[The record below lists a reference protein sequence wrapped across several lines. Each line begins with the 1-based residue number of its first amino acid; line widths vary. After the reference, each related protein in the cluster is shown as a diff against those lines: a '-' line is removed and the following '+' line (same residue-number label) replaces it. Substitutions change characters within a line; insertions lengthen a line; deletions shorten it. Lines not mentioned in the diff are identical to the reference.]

1 MSGIVAII
9 GRPNVGKST
18 LFNRLTESRRAI
30 VDEVAGVTRDRIYGS
45 AEWNGREFTVVD
57 TGGFAQGS
65 EDVFED
71 EIRKQIEL
79 AIKEANVLLFLVD
92 VSDGVL
98 EWDKEVANLV
108 RRSKKPYVLVVNKVD
123 NHKRQDMA
131 TEFYEFGLG
140 EYFCISSANGFG
152 TGEMLDALVEKL
164 PEEVK
169 EDEDLLGLPRL
180 TIIGRPNVGKSSFLN
195 ALIGEER
202 NIVTDIAGT
211 TRDAIHTRYN
221 RFGFDFFLVDTAGV
235 RKKSRVNEDLEFY
248 SVMRSLKALENSDVC
263 FIMIDATQ
271 GFDAQDVNLFQL
283 CIKNRKGIVILVN
296 KWDLVEKDTH
306 SVKEY
311 TELIKEK
318 IAPFK
323 DVPILFISALTKQR
337 IHQALEEAVEVYNNR
352 ERRIPTHKLNETML
366 PYIEAYPPPA
376 IKGKYVKIKFVTQL
390 PTRAP
395 SFAFFCN
402 LPQYVYEPYK
412 RYIENKLRENFNFK
426 GVPIQIFFRQK

>member
-92 VSDGVL
+92 VADGIL

-263 FIMIDATQ
+263 FLMIDATQ

>member
-92 VSDGVL
+92 VADGIL

>member
-92 VSDGVL
+92 VADGIL

-131 TEFYEFGLG
+131 SEFYEFGLG

-263 FIMIDATQ
+263 FLMIDATQ

-311 TELIKEK
+311 TEIIKEK